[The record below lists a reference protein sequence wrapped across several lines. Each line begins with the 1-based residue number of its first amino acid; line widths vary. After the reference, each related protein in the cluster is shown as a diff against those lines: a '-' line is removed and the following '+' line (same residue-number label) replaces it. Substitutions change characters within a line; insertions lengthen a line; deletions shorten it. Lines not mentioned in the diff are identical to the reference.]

1 MVVDAESVA
10 AKVRWRRALAPDPQ
24 STFLVGIDGRGGA
37 GKSTLARALG
47 DRLGDA
53 TIVAFDDFYL
63 PSTRR
68 VEQREADDEPG
79 SAFEWRRL
87 CEQVIRPLAS
97 GASARYQRYDWD
109 ADAMGEWLQI
119 TAGGT
124 LIIEGNYCTRPE
136 LAGFYDLTVWV
147 EAPFEVRLR
156 RGLERDGEQA
166 RSRWLGEWMPEE
178 DRYVAA
184 TNPMAR
190 VDVVVDGSGEPSDH
204 NP

>member
-1 MVVDAESVA
+1 
-10 AKVRWRRALAPDPQ
+10 VRRRQAVAPDPR
-24 STFLVGIDGRGGA
+24 SPFLVGIDGRGGS
-37 GKSTLARALG
+37 GKSRVAQALG
-47 DRLGDA
+47 HWLGDA

-68 VEQREADDEPG
+68 VEQGEAGGEPG
-79 SAFEWRRL
+79 SAFDWRRL
-87 CEQVIRPLAS
+87 REQVLEPLVA

-109 ADAMGEWLQI
+109 MDAMAEWLQI
-119 TAGGT
+119 EPGGVV
-124 LIIEGNYCTRPE
+124 IIEGNYCTRPE
-136 LAGFYDLTVWV
+136 LARFYHFTVWV

-166 RSRWLGEWMPEE
+166 RSQWLDEWMPEE

-190 VDVVVDGSGEPSDH
+190 VDVVVDGSGEQSNQDA
-204 NP
+204 